1 MTFLRFLML
10 LALAVWLGGLIFFPV
25 VAQTAFT
32 VLPSTHM
39 AGLVVRGTLLTLHR
53 MAFICGVVFLTSS
66 LIYNRAAHGTARTLS
81 LSHLLVLVMLALTAI
96 SQFAIIPK
104 MDTLLVPQV
113 EINSLPPGDP
123 VRVLFDS
130 LHVWSTRLEGT
141 VLILGL
147 LVLYATSRRFNS
159 SRT

>member
-10 LALAVWLGGLIFFPV
+10 LALTVWLGALIFFPA

-32 VLPSTHM
+32 VLPSTHL
-39 AGLVVRGTLLTLHR
+39 AGLVVRGTLLTLHW
-53 MAFICGVVFLTSS
+53 MAFISGAVFLASS
-66 LIYNRAAHGTARTLS
+66 LLYNRATQGSARTIS
-81 LSHLLVLVMLALTAI
+81 PSHILIVAMLALTAI

-130 LHVWSTRLEGT
+130 LHAWSTRLEGT

-147 LVLYATSRRFNS
+147 IVLYATARRFNP
-159 SRT
+159 SRQ

>member
-1 MTFLRFLML
+1 MTLLRLLML
-10 LALAVWLGGLIFFPV
+10 LALVVWLGALIFFPV

-32 VLPSTHM
+32 ELPSAHL
-39 AGLVVRGTLLTLHR
+39 AGSVVRGTLITLHW
-53 MAFICGVVFLTSS
+53 MAFISGAIFLASS
-66 LIYNRAAHGTARTLS
+66 LLYNRAAHGTTRALS
-81 LSHLLVLVMLALTAI
+81 LSHLLVVVMLALTAI

-104 MDTLLVPQV
+104 MDTLLAPQV

-130 LHVWSTRLEGT
+130 LHAWSTRLEGT

-147 LVLYATSRRFNS
+147 IVLYATARRFNP
-159 SRT
+159 SRQ